1 MARLSDVAK
10 MSKASVAA
18 RSQKKSLPLAGE
30 SSADA
35 VIITLVTEEVP
46 ISATVASPGSPGSD
60 SCYYAVPS
68 GAVDS
73 ALPVEMEENTLTSK
87 GDDNSASPRDLVT
100 ASGEENDIHIVGGDK
115 RNEGSAGRPVQ
126 SYANL
131 LKASAQLEELG
142 TPTEHVTGVPFVL
155 IPDENIEA
163 AKKEF
168 KDFIFARFHGEFPAM
183 GRIIGVINAIW
194 AKSGPR
200 IFVHN
205 LGKGCY
211 LLRVTNPKGKEW
223 LLYRTCWNI
232 AGFPMFVAPWSP
244 DFTPEEA
251 PLTSAVVPVELRNV
265 PYLLFNNQSLS
276 RLATAIG
283 KPDSLAPETER
294 KENFEV
300 AKLYVK
306 VDLTKKLPTR
316 IISGFSNG
324 RECEI
329 SVSYPWLPVKCSA
342 CGKYGH
348 STERCRIRKME
359 VSDSRRRERS
369 VSAEKE
375 RMRQHSR
382 PSRARDKMKTLQTPK
397 EHGGVD
403 TALEE
408 GEISLSANL
417 EESAEIASKELLEA
431 SNLGSEELVGRGEIE
446 GEPHPPANRSSG
458 DAQLNSSASGHHD
471 SPAEETEAPFFLV
484 HGMKS
489 GRRCK
494 SHQ

>member
-1 MARLSDVAK
+1 MARLSGVVK

-35 VIITLVTEEVP
+35 VIVTLVTEEVP
-46 ISATVASPGSPGSD
+46 KSATVASPGSPGSD
-60 SCYYAVPS
+60 SCYNAMPS
-68 GAVDS
+68 GVEDS
-73 ALPVEMEENTLTSK
+73 DLPVEMEANTPTSK
-87 GDDNSASPRDLVT
+87 GEDNSAALQDSAS
-100 ASGEENDIHIVGGDK
+100 ASGEERDTHIIGGDK
-115 RNEGSAGRPVQ
+115 RLEGFAAPPAQ
-126 SYANL
+126 NYANL
-131 LKASAQLEELG
+131 LKASTQLEELG

-163 AKKEF
+163 AKEEF
-168 KDFIFARFHGEFPAM
+168 KDFIYARFHGEFPAM

-211 LLRVTNPKGKEW
+211 LLRVINPKAKEW
-223 LLYRTCWNI
+223 LLSRTCWNI

-306 VDLTKKLPTR
+306 VDLTKKLPTK

-329 SVSYPWLPVKCSA
+329 SVSYPWLPVKCSV
-342 CGKYGH
+342 CGKHGH
-348 STERCRIRKME
+348 SDERCRLRKME

-369 VSAEKE
+369 VSVEKE

-382 PSRARDKMKTLQTPK
+382 PSRARDKKKTLQSPK
-397 EHGGVD
+397 ENRAVD

-417 EESAEIASKELLEA
+417 EESTVPISKELPEA
-431 SNLGSEELVGRGEIE
+431 SNLGSEELDGRGVNV
-446 GEPHPPANRSSG
+446 GEPPANRSSG
-458 DAQLNSSASGHHD
+458 DTHLQSSASGHHD
-471 SPAEETEAPFFLV
+471 SPAEETEAPFLLV
-484 HGMKS
+484 HGRKS
-489 GRRCK
+489 GRRAK
-494 SHQ
+494 PHQ